1 MTNHLFFRSCE
12 VVNYHE
18 KHPTSLLGN
27 NNLIKNIRSYRG
39 CHISNNITS
48 TSKEL
53 QRCYKLLKL
62 LIYNVCKTTSES
74 EKVFWRCQ
82 KARVH
87 QHIVLQ
93 DYTNQGAAR
102 RIQPV

>member
-1 MTNHLFFRSCE
+1 MTSHQFVRSCE
-12 VVNYHE
+12 VVNYHK
-18 KHPTSLLGN
+18 KHPTSLAHN

-62 LIYNVCKTTSES
+62 LIYNVCKTTSE
-74 EKVFWRCQ
+74 KVFWRCL
-82 KARVH
+82 KARVQ